1 MIEQKIS
8 EYVTLVDNELN
19 RLLDFGQRE
28 YGEVIEAMRYSI
40 NAGGK
45 RIRAILVLEF
55 AKICGAD
62 LKKALRLACAIEMVH
77 TYSLIHDD
85 LPCMDND
92 DFRRG
97 QPSCHIKYGEAT
109 ALLAGDALL
118 TLAFNVIAN
127 TQIPAELKVE
137 AIKEL
142 SQNAGVHGMI
152 GGQVL
157 DLKYEGKK
165 IDVNCIERIHAL
177 KTSALI
183 KTACRLGLICGG
195 SLDKFAVCDKYSENI
210 GLAFQIVDDILD
222 ITSTQE
228 VLGKPIN
235 SDSENQKTTYVTV
248 YGVEKCR
255 EIVDEITQNAIN
267 SLAEWG
273 SDADFLIE
281 FALKLANRVK

>member
-127 TQIPAELKVE
+127 TQIPDELKVE

-157 DLKYEGKK
+157 DLKYEGEK
-165 IDVNCIERIHAL
+165 IDVNCIGRIHSL

>member
-1 MIEQKIS
+1 MIEQRIK
-8 EYVTLVDNELN
+8 EYVSLIDNELN
-19 RLLDFGQRE
+19 RLLDLGQHE
-28 YGEVIEAMRYSI
+28 YGEVIDAMRYSI

-55 AKICGAD
+55 ARIFNAD
-62 LKKALRLACAIEMVH
+62 FNKALPLACAVELVH

-85 LPCMDND
+85 LPCMDDD

-97 QPSCHIKYGEAT
+97 QPSCHIKFGEAT

-118 TLAFNVIAN
+118 TMAFNVIAN
-127 TQIPAELKVE
+127 ADIHDELKVE

-157 DLKYEGKK
+157 DLKYEGKEIN
-165 IDVNCIERIHAL
+165 IDCINRIHTL

-183 KTACRLGLICGG
+183 KTACRLGCMCAN
-195 SLDKFAVCDKYSENI
+195 SLDNFTVCDDYAENV

-222 ITSTQE
+222 TTSTRE

-235 SDSENQKTTYVTV
+235 SDSENQKTTYVTI

-255 EIVDEITQNAIN
+255 QIVEKITQKAVE
-267 SLAEWG
+267 SLNRCG
-273 SDADFLIE
+273 TQADFLRE
-281 FALKLANRVK
+281 FAVKLANRVK

>member
-1 MIEQKIS
+1 MIDNIIK
-8 EYVTLVDNELN
+8 EYVSLIDSELN
-19 RLLDFGQRE
+19 RFLDFKECE
-28 YGEVIEAMRYSI
+28 YNDVIDAMKYSI

-55 AKICGAD
+55 AKICGID
-62 LKKALRLACAIEMVH
+62 YKKALPFACAIEMVH

-85 LPCMDND
+85 LPCMDDD

-97 QPSCHIKYGEAT
+97 QPSCHIKFGEAT

-118 TLAFNVIAN
+118 TMAFNLIS
-127 TQIPAELKVE
+127 TSDISEELKIE
-137 AIKEL
+137 AVKEL

-157 DLKYEGKK
+157 DLKYEGQE
-165 IDVNCIERIHAL
+165 IDVNCINRIHSL

-183 KTACRLGLICGG
+183 KTACRLGLICGNNTN
-195 SLDKFAVCDKYSENI
+195 KFSACDRYAENI

-235 SDSENQKTTYVTV
+235 SDSENEKTTYVTI
-248 YGVEKCR
+248 YGVEKCSQ
-255 EIVDEITQNAIN
+255 IVDEITNNAIE
-267 SLAEWG
+267 SLCPWG
-273 SDADFLIE
+273 SKADFLRE
-281 FALKLANRVK
+281 FAVKLANRIK